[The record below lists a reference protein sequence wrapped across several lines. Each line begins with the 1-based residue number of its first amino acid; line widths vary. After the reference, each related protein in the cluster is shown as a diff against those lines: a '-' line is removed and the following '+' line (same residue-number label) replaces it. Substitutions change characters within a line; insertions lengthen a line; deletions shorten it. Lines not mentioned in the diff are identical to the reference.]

1 MKKQKKRQYCAA
13 NFASSLFPNFIFSMV
28 KMDEFNYFQFLND
41 GSELL
46 EAKDLLL
53 GEFPTFSVQFDEYFD
68 DFSLTSAPDLCD
80 PESSNKE
87 TTNPES
93 TQEEDSSRFPVI
105 SSEAIEELKA
115 V

>member
-1 MKKQKKRQYCAA
+1 
-13 NFASSLFPNFIFSMV
+13 
-28 KMDEFNYFQFLND
+28 MDEFNYFQFLND

-53 GEFPTFSVQFDEYFD
+53 GEFPTFNVQFDEYFD

-93 TQEEDSSRFPVI
+93 TQEEDSARFPVI